1 MNRDE
6 AFFLRLPQQELDL
19 IKARAR
25 VEMVVVVVLVV
36 MIFIM
41 TLVMAMILVRVVAMM
56 RDLIFFQGKGKGG
69 EHC

>member
-25 VEMVVVVVLVV
+25 VEMVVLVV

>member
-1 MNRDE
+1 M
-6 AFFLRLPQQELDL
+6 RLPQQELDL

-25 VEMVVVVVLVV
+25 VETVVLVV

>member
-25 VEMVVVVVLVV
+25 VEMVVLVVLVV
-36 MIFIM
+36 MIFMMI
-41 TLVMAMILVRVVAMM
+41 LVMAMMLVRVVPMM
-56 RDLIFFQGKGKGG
+56 MDLIFFQGKGKGG
-69 EHC
+69 EHF

>member
-19 IKARAR
+19 IKARAK
-25 VEMVVVVVLVV
+25 VEMVVLVV